1 LLESSSGL
9 VLHELLEVV
18 NSKLHAPVVN
28 ALPIIRPLNEASS
41 SSVVLDHLAI
51 SSQVQ
56 D

>member
-9 VLHELLEVV
+9 VLYKLLKVV
-18 NSKLHAPVVN
+18 NSKLHTLVVN

-41 SSVVLDHLAI
+41 SGVVLDHLAI
-51 SSQVQ
+51 SLQVQ